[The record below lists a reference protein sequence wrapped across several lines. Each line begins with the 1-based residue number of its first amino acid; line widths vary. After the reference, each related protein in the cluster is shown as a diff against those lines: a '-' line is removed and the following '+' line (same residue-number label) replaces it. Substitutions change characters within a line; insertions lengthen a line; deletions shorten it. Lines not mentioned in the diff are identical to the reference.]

1 MENNEKKSGNKIFTV
16 LSVLFALLSA
26 FLGYQLYTQKNT
38 TQIIIQEKEKLTGD
52 FETTKSELAEVQK
65 AFDGLQTNN
74 KQLQSELDGK
84 KEQLED
90 LGIQLQKYKGN
101 SAVIAKLRKEIE
113 SLKGSLQ
120 KYLATI
126 DSLNVV
132 NKALNEENTEV
143 KTNLAAEKGK
153 TEQLSAEKKQ
163 LIDIGS
169 KHKIYELFADAIKQK
184 GKDKEIST
192 TKAKRV
198 DKIRACFI
206 LGENKIA
213 KAGELNIFL
222 KITAP
227 DGQVLVTSKD
237 ESNMFTARGEKQ
249 YYSVKKS
256 VTYSNKSMDMC
267 MYFTK
272 KESEKLKDGSYKV
285 DVFIDGE
292 NVGSSSFDLR

>member
-74 KQLQSELDGK
+74 KQLQSELDAK

-120 KYLATI
+120 KYVATI

-249 YYSVKKS
+249 YYSAKKS
-256 VTYSNKSMDMC
+256 VNYSNKSMDMC

>member
-74 KQLQSELDGK
+74 KQLQSELDAK

-120 KYLATI
+120 KYVATI

-267 MYFTK
+267 MYFSK

>member
-74 KQLQSELDGK
+74 KQLQSELDAK

-113 SLKGSLQ
+113 LLKGSLQ
-120 KYLATI
+120 KYVATI

-249 YYSVKKS
+249 YYSAKKS
-256 VTYSNKSMDMC
+256 VNYSNKSMDMC

>member
-1 MENNEKKSGNKIFTV
+1 METNEKKSGNKIFAV

-26 FLGYQLYTQKNT
+26 FLGYQLYTQKNVT
-38 TQIIIQEKEKLTGD
+38 NVIIQEKEKLTGD
-52 FETTKSELAEVQK
+52 YETTKSELGEVQK
-65 AFDGLQTNN
+65 AFEGLQTNN
-74 KQLQSELDGK
+74 KQLQSELDAK

-90 LGIQLQKYKGN
+90 LGAQLEKYKGN
-101 SAVIAKLRKEIE
+101 TAIISKLKKEIE

-120 KYLATI
+120 KYVAQI
-126 DSLNVV
+126 DSLNAV
-132 NKALNEENTEV
+132 NKALNEENLAV
-143 KTNLAAEKGK
+143 KTDLASEKGK

-169 KHKIYELFADAIKQK
+169 KHKVYELFADAVKQK

-213 KAGELNIFL
+213 KAGEMNIYM

-237 ESNMFTARGEKQ
+237 ESNMFNAGGEKQ
-249 YYSVKKS
+249 YYSAKKTL
-256 VTYSNKSMDMC
+256 TYANKSIDLC
-267 MYFTK
+267 LYFTK
-272 KESEKLKDGSYKV
+272 KESDKLKEGTYKV
-285 DVFIDGE
+285 DVFVEGE
-292 NVGSSSFDLR
+292 AVGNTTFELK

>member
-74 KQLQSELDGK
+74 KQLQSELDAK

-101 SAVIAKLRKEIE
+101 SAVIAKLRKEID

-120 KYLATI
+120 KYVATI

-132 NKALNEENTEV
+132 NKALNEENTAV
-143 KTNLAAEKGK
+143 KTDLATEKGK

-237 ESNMFTARGEKQ
+237 ESNMFTAAGEKQ
-249 YYSVKKS
+249 YYSAKKS
-256 VTYSNKSMDMC
+256 ITYNNKSVDMC
-267 MYFTK
+267 LYFTK
-272 KESEKLKDGSYKV
+272 KESDKLKDGTYKV
-285 DVFIDGE
+285 DVYIDGE
-292 NVGSSSFDLR
+292 IVGSSNFDLK

>member
-65 AFDGLQTNN
+65 AFDGLETNN
-74 KQLQSELDGK
+74 KQLQSELDAK

-120 KYLATI
+120 KYVATI

-213 KAGELNIFL
+213 KAGELNIFM

-237 ESNMFTARGEKQ
+237 ESNMFTASGEKQ
-249 YYSVKKS
+249 YYSAKKM
-256 VTYSNKSMDMC
+256 VNYSNKSMDMC
-267 MYFTK
+267 IYFTK

-285 DVFIDGE
+285 DVFINGE

>member
-1 MENNEKKSGNKIFTV
+1 
-16 LSVLFALLSA
+16 
-26 FLGYQLYTQKNT
+26 
-38 TQIIIQEKEKLTGD
+38 
-52 FETTKSELAEVQK
+52 
-65 AFDGLQTNN
+65 
-74 KQLQSELDGK
+74 
-84 KEQLED
+84 
-90 LGIQLQKYKGN
+90 
-101 SAVIAKLRKEIE
+101 
-113 SLKGSLQ
+113 
-120 KYLATI
+120 
-126 DSLNVV
+126 V

-222 KITAP
+222 KR
-227 DGQVLVTSKD
+227 VTLP
-237 ESNMFTARGEKQ
+237 F
-249 YYSVKKS
+249 
-256 VTYSNKSMDMC
+256 MD
-267 MYFTK
+267 
-272 KESEKLKDGSYKV
+272 
-285 DVFIDGE
+285 
-292 NVGSSSFDLR
+292 FDD

>member
-74 KQLQSELDGK
+74 KQLQSELDAK

-120 KYLATI
+120 KYVATI

-249 YYSVKKS
+249 YYSAKKS
-256 VTYSNKSMDMC
+256 VNYSNKSMDMC

-292 NVGSSSFDLR
+292 NVGSSSFGLR